1 MWWGDL
7 TSVQL
12 SSRTSLGR
20 RASIY
25 KQWYIHISVTC
36 FIYPAWAG
44 LLLHKWNIIPHH
56 VPFVFL
62 SALCFL
68 SCIAL
73 PVGEFVG
80 SSPQQGAGEMER
92 GWVKFAAIS
101 RADGDKQ
108 VWDPRLPDLQNPHWG
123 YKLSS
128 SFCRLEGSK
137 LGLCVSNQLGFSN
150 TTFPHSQSHCL
161 CLWCSSPSH
170 ASLAVLLL
178 LLGCLFLWNPGLGC
192 SFRWE

>member
-1 MWWGDL
+1 MQHHLPAVHAHSVDMIYVNHKMWWGDL

-36 FIYPAWAG
+36 FIYTAWAG

-56 VPFVFL
+56 VRFVFL

-73 PVGEFVG
+73 PVSEFVS
-80 SSPQQGAGEMER
+80 SSPQQGAVEIGR
-92 GWVKFAAIS
+92 GWWGLLPFPEQMVTS
-101 RADGDKQ
+101 GCGTPDQ
-108 VWDPRLPDLQNPHWG
+108 QTSTVHPRWG

-137 LGLCVSNQLGFSN
+137 PEPCVNN
-150 TTFPHSQSHCL
+150 
-161 CLWCSSPSH
+161 
-170 ASLAVLLL
+170 
-178 LLGCLFLWNPGLGC
+178 
-192 SFRWE
+192 